1 MASEALKDG
10 RPSTRYNLARCNQD
24 VETRRLS
31 CHEPLLGGA
40 FGTKVMHTKYM
51 FFSRKKV
58 DENIMWGIY
67 L

>member
-1 MASEALKDG
+1 MATEALKDG
-10 RPSTRYNLARCNQD
+10 RPSTRYNLARCNQH

-51 FFSRKKV
+51 FFFT
-58 DENIMWGIY
+58 EEGG
-67 L
+67 